1 MKPKNRATHLVLL
14 QRLSDG
20 VLWLETKRENDS
32 PTILSAGLEPYAAK
46 ADDQEP
52 PTKAEALK
60 AALHAINGKLRL
72 GWMARHEVI
81 VAAPSH
87 RLTARFID
95 TPPVEADTLADLT
108 AFEVS
113 EALQVP
119 IEKIAWDMHISSKHG
134 EEAKKK
140 LLWIA
145 ARKEYIDNLLHAWP
159 EDRLSP
165 TQLTP
170 DFWAYYE
177 FLLGNDAERLE
188 RPALLIA
195 REEDRASITIAD
207 REAIYLTRSVP
218 LNRPMRGV
226 GDLEGAEAEEY
237 ALAMEIERTLYYA
250 ADKSVYAAPASM
262 ICCGF
267 EDWNMDQIRRAAEGN
282 RLQLAHLTLNDVRSK
297 FVDHAEEREG
307 KDIRPDHLP
316 MLCIAY
322 CQLELGVIGP
332 NLLEIGEEPVN
343 WKSFIPEAAL
353 PSRKFM
359 MIGGGLAALFLLLAI
374 GKSFWFNSAVAAR
387 LNRGEDLIKLA
398 NRLQK
403 EEIALRQ
410 LTRTNVDYAQMFLFL
425 AEKLPEGILVKN
437 FSVDVKNGVELS
449 LTGGNNKQAMDLQQT
464 LNDSPYFREMVLER
478 SVVEKEGFTIYFSGQ
493 MQASR

>member
-1 MKPKNRATHLVLL
+1 M
-14 QRLSDG
+14 QRLSEG
-20 VLWLETKRENDS
+20 VLWLETRREEES
-32 PTILSAGLEPYAAK
+32 LVILAAGLEPYAPK
-46 ADDQEP
+46 EDDQEP
-52 PTKAEALK
+52 PSKAEALK
-60 AALHAINGKLRL
+60 AALHAINGKIRL
-72 GWMARHEVI
+72 GWRVRHEVI
-81 VAAPSH
+81 VIAPSH

-95 TPPVEADTLADLT
+95 TPPVEDDTLNDLT

-119 IEKIAWDMHISSKHG
+119 IEKIAWDMHISSQHG
-134 EEAKKK
+134 ESEKKK

-177 FLLGNDAERLE
+177 FLLENGAEQLE
-188 RPALLIA
+188 QPALLIS

-207 REAIYLTRSVP
+207 RQAIYLTRSVP
-218 LNRPMRGV
+218 LNRPLRGAGSMQGV
-226 GDLEGAEAEEY
+226 EAEEY

-250 ADKSVYAAPASM
+250 ADKSVYAAPTSM

-267 EDWNMDQIRRAAEGN
+267 EDWKLDQIRRAAEDN
-282 RLQLAHLTLNDVRSK
+282 DLQLAHLTLNDVRNY
-297 FVDHAEEREG
+297 FVEQTEG
-307 KDIRPDHLP
+307 EGVKDIRPNHLS

-322 CQLELGVIGP
+322 CQLALGVIGP
-332 NLLEIGEEPVN
+332 NLLEIEEEPVN

-359 MIGGGLAALFLLLAI
+359 MIGGGLAAMFLLLMI
-374 GKSFWFNSAVAAR
+374 GKSLWFNSAVAAR
-387 LNRGEDLIKLA
+387 LNRGEDLIQLA

-403 EEIALRQ
+403 EETALHQ
-410 LTRTNVDYAQMFLFL
+410 LTRTNVDYGEMFLFL

-437 FSVDVKNGVELS
+437 FSVDVKNGVE
-449 LTGGNNKQAMDLQQT
+449 
-464 LNDSPYFREMVLER
+464 
-478 SVVEKEGFTIYFSGQ
+478 
-493 MQASR
+493 